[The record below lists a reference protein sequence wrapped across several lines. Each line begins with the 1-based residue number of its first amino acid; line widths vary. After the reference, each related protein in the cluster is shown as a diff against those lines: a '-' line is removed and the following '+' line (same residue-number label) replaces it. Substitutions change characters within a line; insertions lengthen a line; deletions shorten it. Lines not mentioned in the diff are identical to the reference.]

1 MEKKSNKKVKSL
13 HVFKSKT
20 LTNRLWS
27 ANVISIRIRDGM
39 EICLKALIQIP
50 RLIFSYHCCNSNSAC
65 GRFRNQK
72 KGTRAVGL
80 PLAKKKGGEGEEK
93 KYEMELIYN
102 IPNPTLFSMY
112 ELFIFQSQNAN
123 ISVCTITLIS
133 CRYPALQCLK

>member
-1 MEKKSNKKVKSL
+1 
-13 HVFKSKT
+13 
-20 LTNRLWS
+20 
-27 ANVISIRIRDGM
+27 M

-80 PLAKKKGGEGEEK
+80 PLAKKKGGGSEREK
-93 KYEMELIYN
+93 NGEMELIYN
-102 IPNPTLFSMY
+102 IPSPVLFSMY

-123 ISVCTITLIS
+123 ISVCAITLIS
-133 CRYPALQCLK
+133 CRSPALQCLQEDGRGNL